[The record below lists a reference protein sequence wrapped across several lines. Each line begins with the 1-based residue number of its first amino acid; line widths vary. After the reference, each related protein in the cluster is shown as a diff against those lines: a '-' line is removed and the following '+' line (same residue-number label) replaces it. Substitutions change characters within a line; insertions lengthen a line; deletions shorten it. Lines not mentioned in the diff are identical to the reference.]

1 MEFLRA
7 NMKGSVADMIF
18 VGIFFVF
25 LLIGIGAVY
34 YSFSKIG
41 ENVFPILNISQ
52 EVSDVSAKVSGFN
65 NLIFNLIP
73 YVWILLAIG
82 TIISAFAVSVSPIF
96 IIAGIILSAI
106 NIIISYIY
114 QQVILDFL
122 PVLPELNLAVSNN
135 FLLSTIISNFP
146 MIIAVINF
154 LIVIVM
160 VIRNA
165 TEIQI

>member
-1 MEFLRA
+1 
-7 NMKGSVADMIF
+7 MKGSIADMIF

-25 LLIGIGAVY
+25 LLIGIGVVY
-34 YSFSKIG
+34 YAFSKIG

-52 EVSDVSAKVSGFN
+52 EVSDVSAKVSSFN

-82 TIISAFAVSVSPIF
+82 TIISGFAVSVSPIF
-96 IIAGIILSAI
+96 IVAGVILSAI
-106 NIIISYIY
+106 NIIISYVY

-135 FLLSTIISNFP
+135 FLLSAIISNFP
-146 MIIAVINF
+146 MIIAVVNF

-160 VIRNA
+160 VVRNA
-165 TEIQI
+165 TEVQI

>member
-1 MEFLRA
+1 
-7 NMKGSVADMIF
+7 MKGSIADMIF

-25 LLIGIGAVY
+25 LLFGIGAVY

-41 ENVFPILNISQ
+41 ENVFPILNTSQ

-96 IIAGIILSAI
+96 IVAGIILSAI
-106 NIIISYIY
+106 NIIISYVY

-146 MIIAVINF
+146 MIIAIINF

-160 VIRNA
+160 VVRNA

>member
-1 MEFLRA
+1 
-7 NMKGSVADMIF
+7 MKGSIADMVT
-18 VGIFFVF
+18 VGIFFLF
-25 LLIGIGAVY
+25 LLIGVGTVY

-41 ENVFPILNISQ
+41 ENVFPLLNTSQ
-52 EVSDVSAKVSGFN
+52 EVSEVSAKVSGFN

-96 IIAGIILSAI
+96 IVAGVIISAI
-106 NIIISYIY
+106 NIIISYVF

-146 MIIAVINF
+146 MIIAIVNF

-160 VIRNA
+160 VVRNA
-165 TEIQI
+165 TEVQI

>member
-1 MEFLRA
+1 
-7 NMKGSVADMIF
+7 MKGSIADMIF

-25 LLIGIGAVY
+25 LLIGMGTVY

-41 ENVFPILNISQ
+41 ENVFPILNTSQ
-52 EVSDVSAKVSGFN
+52 EVSEVSAKVLGFN

-96 IIAGIILSAI
+96 IVAGVILSAI
-106 NIIISYIY
+106 NIIISYVY

-146 MIIAVINF
+146 MIIAITNF

-160 VIRNA
+160 VVRNA

>member
-1 MEFLRA
+1 
-7 NMKGSVADMIF
+7 MKGSIADMIF

-52 EVSDVSAKVSGFN
+52 EVSDVSTKVSNFN

-96 IIAGIILSAI
+96 IVAGIILSAI
-106 NIIISYIY
+106 NIIISYVY

-122 PVLPELNLAVSNN
+122 PAIPEINLAVSNN
-135 FLLSTIISNFP
+135 FLLSTIVSNFP
-146 MIIAVINF
+146 MIIAIINF

-160 VIRNA
+160 VVRNA

>member
-1 MEFLRA
+1 MGFIKA
-7 NMKGSVADMIF
+7 NMKGSIADMIF

-25 LLIGIGAVY
+25 LLFGIGAVY
-34 YSFSKIG
+34 YTFSKIG

-52 EVSDVSAKVSGFN
+52 EVSEVSAKVSGFN

-96 IIAGIILSAI
+96 IVAGIILSAI
-106 NIIISYIY
+106 NIIISYVY

-146 MIIAVINF
+146 MIIAIVNF

-160 VIRNA
+160 VIRNVA
-165 TEIQI
+165 EVQI